1 MQSRD
6 REDAVMERLT
16 GRVAMVTGAAGGIGR
31 GCALRLAS
39 EGANLA
45 IIDRDG
51 DALAAVAAEAE
62 KAGRKV
68 VLRAGDCTD
77 PALAADFVQ
86 GAERE
91 LGAIDIL
98 VNNVGQS
105 ARERQGPFLD
115 SEESTWRFVLEINLF
130 TTMRFSR
137 LVAPGMSRRGYGRII
152 NMSSES
158 AFAGGSGSHDYA
170 AAKLAIIGFT
180 RSIARQ
186 LAASGITVNAVC
198 PGVTRTAAIE
208 RATAAGH
215 LEVVEKARA
224 EILLGIIGEPED
236 IAAMVALLASEEGRF
251 ITGQSILINGGRW
264 MV

>member
-1 MQSRD
+1 MQ
-6 REDAVMERLT
+6 RLT
-16 GRVAMVTGAAGGIGR
+16 GRIAMVTGAAGGIGR

-39 EGANLA
+39 EGADLA

-51 DALAAVAAEAE
+51 DALSQVAAEAE
-62 KAGRKV
+62 KAGGRV
-68 VLRAGDCTD
+68 FHLAGDCCD
-77 PALAADFVQ
+77 PAVVTAFVEQ
-86 GAERE
+86 AERE
-91 LGAIDIL
+91 FGRVDIL

-105 ARERQGPFLD
+105 ARERQGPFLE
-115 SEESTWRFVLEINLF
+115 SEEATWRFVLEVNLF

-137 LVAPGMSRRGYGRII
+137 LVAPGMTRRGHGRII

-170 AAKLAIIGFT
+170 AAKMAIIGFT

-186 LAASGITVNAVC
+186 LASSGITVNAVC

-208 RATAAGH
+208 RAEAAGH
-215 LEVVEKARA
+215 REVVDRARA

>member
-1 MQSRD
+1 MMQ
-6 REDAVMERLT
+6 RLT
-16 GRVAMVTGAAGGIGR
+16 GRIAMVTGAANGIGR

-39 EGANLA
+39 EGADVA

-51 DALAAVAAEAE
+51 DALAAVASEIEAS
-62 KAGRKV
+62 GR
-68 VLRAGDCTD
+68 RALYFGGDCCD
-77 PALAADFVQ
+77 PAVAAAFVAR
-86 GAERE
+86 AEQE
-91 LGAIDIL
+91 LGGVDIL

-105 ARERQGPFLD
+105 ARERQGPFLE
-115 SEESTWRFVLEINLF
+115 SEEATWRFVLEVNLF

-137 LVAPGMSRRGYGRII
+137 LVTPGMSRRGYGRII

-158 AFAGGSGSHDYA
+158 AFAGGAGSHDYA
-170 AAKLAIIGFT
+170 AAKMAIIGFT

-186 LAASGITVNAVC
+186 LASSGITANAVC

-208 RATAAGH
+208 RATASGH
-215 LEVVEKARA
+215 VEVVEKARA

-264 MV
+264 MI